1 MKKWLFVLLLAFGL
15 TWLVACEK
23 EPVVPITY
31 TVTFDTG
38 EGGTTIPS
46 QVITNGGKVTKPSDP
61 TRDGFVFTDVWM
73 NGTFEWDFDLDIVT
87 EDLTLVAGWLEIS
100 STPIEIKMIDE
111 PFTSTVEWR
120 QTDANLQNFTVSIR
134 PEDSATYTVIEGSF
148 VFDTTDLMQI
158 VHFTPTVL
166 PSGGTYVIKI
176 EVSGNVVESDPL
188 LFGGGGTEENP
199 YLVNNIGDVLLI
211 LENEEYQDDH
221 YLQTTDL
228 LSTVTEPIEINDDRK
243 ASFSGTY
250 DGGNFTISFTGSG
263 GLFHEILETGVVR
276 NLVIDGTTTLYA
288 AELNLYP
295 IGAVA
300 DFNAGLIENV
310 TSRALLE
317 NARLQGSLPVYDGV
331 DTTDLT
337 TGAGGIVGL
346 NQATGIIR
354 EVNVGGSGAI
364 KAGRGIGGVAA
375 YNFGLIEHVIVTAT
389 LPAGNQANTARSS
402 NTYSYGGGVAGF
414 NFGTIQYAAVSGR
427 VFAQSA
433 FADAGAGN
441 EGKNVAF
448 GGIAGY
454 NEGIIRDSSF
464 ARSLAAKEFID
475 KARATELDDLANNLG
490 VASIHGDL
498 YIGGIAG
505 INAGDIYDVY
515 VGGALIA
522 ARDFAGGIAGL
533 TLGTGMISNA
543 YVFAEVTTKDDGGLV
558 TVAGPKTT
566 ATTYEIAPS
575 GFDANTTLFKRLI
588 NSETNL
594 TWVPGDVPSPKLP
607 EFTTDDLAKVGNHFN
622 ASGVLNWQSGAV
634 TAVNIVLENI
644 VLPFGASAQLEYSI
658 TPSTAPDLYTE
669 WTSSNDL
676 IVVAHPDGLIEGIGV
691 GTAVITVTTRDGGFT
706 DTISVTVEDYVHVDS
721 VTVTSPEITLPE
733 PNNIEVRPEI
743 NIGTV
748 INFEVVILPENA
760 EYTNYTLTASNSRA
774 VINGNEVTFV
784 YGNTGPGNVS
794 IVVSFEDSSVGSLE
808 YRFKTVEVVVDIP
821 ITGVTI
827 TSPEIT
833 LPEANNSEVRP
844 EIEIGTV
851 INLVVDILPIE
862 ASNKNYTIT
871 SSNSRAEVN
880 GHEVTFVYGL
890 TGPGNVSINVLFE
903 DTSVGVN
910 GLFEFRFLTVEPAN
924 VPITSVLVTSP
935 EVTMPEVNNI
945 EVRPTIEIG
954 TVINLVVEI
963 LPANATNKNYTITS
977 SNSRAVVDG
986 HQVSFVYGLT
996 GPGSVSIRLQ
1006 FEDTSVGIAG
1016 LLEYRFSTI
1025 EVVADIPITSVT
1037 VTSPEF
1043 TMPEVNNIAVR
1054 PTIDIGTV
1062 INLVVEILPA
1072 DATNKNYTIT
1082 SSNSRAVVDGHQ
1094 VSFVYGLTG
1103 PGSVSIKLQFEDTS
1117 VGIGGLLEYRFS
1129 TVQPPVT
1136 ISANIT
1142 SADITLG
1149 TPNVIDSKALIQ
1161 INTTI
1166 GFTVTFT
1173 PENPTN
1179 MNYTMTASNGRA
1191 TVNPDQTVTFNLSTG
1206 VGNVS
1211 ITFTFEDTTIS
1222 PVIFYFTTTE

>member
-1 MKKWLFVLLLAFGL
+1 MKKWIFVLLLVFGL
-15 TWLVACEK
+15 TWLAACEK
-23 EPVVPITY
+23 EPNVPITY
-31 TVTFDTG
+31 TVTFETG
-38 EGGTTIPS
+38 EGGTSIPA
-46 QVITNGGKVTKPSDP
+46 QEITNGGKVVKPADP
-61 TRDGFVFTDVWM
+61 TRDGYVFTGEWM

-87 EDLTLVAGWLEIS
+87 EDITLVAGWLEIS
-100 STPIEIKMIDE
+100 STPTAIQMIDE

-120 QTDANLQNFTVSIR
+120 QTDADLQNFTVSIK
-134 PEDSATYTVIEGSF
+134 PEGSATYEVIEGTF
-148 VFDTTDLMQI
+148 VFDTAELMQV
-158 VHFTPTVL
+158 VHFTPNVL
-166 PSGGTYVIKI
+166 PAGGTYIIKI

-188 LFGGGGTEENP
+188 LFGGAGIEENP
-199 YLVNNIGDVLLI
+199 YLVNKISDLLLI
-211 LENEEYQDDH
+211 LEDADYQDDH
-221 YLQTTDL
+221 YLQTADL
-228 LSTVTEPIEINDDRK
+228 LNTVTEPIEITDARK

-250 DGGNFTISFTGSG
+250 DGGNYMISFTGNG
-263 GLFHEILETGVVR
+263 GLFHEILADGVVR
-276 NLVIDGTTTLYA
+276 NLVIEGTTTLYA

-300 DFNAGLIENV
+300 DTNAGLIENI

-317 NARLQGSLPVYDGV
+317 NARLQGALPTYDGV

-346 NQATGIIR
+346 NQATGIVR
-354 EVNVGGSGAI
+354 EVNVGGSGAV
-364 KAGRGIGGVAA
+364 KAGRGVGGVAA
-375 YNFGLIEHVIVTAT
+375 YNFGLIEHVVVTAT

-433 FADAGAGN
+433 YADAGAGN

-454 NEGIIRDSSF
+454 NEGIIKDSSF

-475 KARATELDDLANNLG
+475 KSRATELEDSANNLG

-505 INAGDIYDVY
+505 INAGDIHDVY

-522 ARDFAGGIAGL
+522 ARDFAGGITGL
-533 TLGTGMISNA
+533 TLGSGMIANA

-588 NSETNL
+588 NSETDAV
-594 TWVPGDVPSPKLP
+594 WVPGDRPSPKLP

-622 ASGVLNWQSGAV
+622 AAGVLNWQSGAV
-634 TAVNIVLENI
+634 TAVDIVLESI
-644 VLPFGASAQLEYSI
+644 VLPFGASAQLEYTI
-658 TPSTAPDLYTE
+658 TPSSAPDLYTE

-676 IVVAHPDGLIEGIGV
+676 IVIAHPDGLIEGIGV
-691 GTAVITVTTRDGGFT
+691 GTAIITVTTRDGGFT

-721 VTVTSPEITLPE
+721 VTVTSPEMTLPE
-733 PNNIEVRPEI
+733 PNNIDARPEV

-748 INFEVVILPENA
+748 INFEVVVLPEDA
-760 EYTNYTLTASNSRA
+760 EYPNYTLTSSNSRA
-774 VINGNEVTFV
+774 VVNGNEVTFV

-794 IVVSFEDSSVGSLE
+794 IVVTFEDSTVPSLE

-821 ITGVTI
+821 ISGVTI

-833 LPEANNSEVRP
+833 LPEANNSEIRP

-851 INLVVDILPIE
+851 INLVIDILPVD
-862 ASNKNYTIT
+862 ASNKNYTVT
-871 SSNSRAEVN
+871 SSNSRAEVS
-880 GHEVTFVYGL
+880 GQQITFVYGL

-924 VPITSVLVTSP
+924 VPITSVTVTSP
-935 EVTMPEVNNI
+935 EFTMPEVNNSA
-945 EVRPTIEIG
+945 VRPTVDIG

-996 GPGSVSIRLQ
+996 GPG
-1006 FEDTSVGIAG
+1006 
-1016 LLEYRFSTI
+1016 
-1025 EVVADIPITSVT
+1025 
-1037 VTSPEF
+1037 
-1043 TMPEVNNIAVR
+1043 N
-1054 PTIDIGTV
+1054 
-1062 INLVVEILPA
+1062 
-1072 DATNKNYTIT
+1072 
-1082 SSNSRAVVDGHQ
+1082 
-1094 VSFVYGLTG
+1094 
-1103 PGSVSIKLQFEDTS
+1103 VSIKLQFEDTS
-1117 VGIGGLLEYRFS
+1117 IGIAGLLEYRFL

-1149 TPNVIDSKALIQ
+1149 TPNVIDSKALVA

-1166 GFTVTFT
+1166 TFTVAFT

-1191 TVNPDQTVTFNLSTG
+1191 TVNPDHTVTFNLSSG

-1211 ITFTFEDTTIS
+1211 ITFTFEDTSIS